1 MRKLTLLPLCL
12 FIAITC
18 FADKGGKKK
27 VINLGNGSAK
37 DSAAIMQ
44 AYLEQY
50 SDSVTTAM
58 KYQTGTVAL
67 PSCNAVLNITPGFK
81 FLNAEQ
87 SQYVLNKVWGN
98 PPRTDVL
105 GMIFPEASD
114 PFTDSSYVFM
124 VSFDDMGYVK
134 DDDAKEIDYNKM
146 VVDAHE
152 AEPKINAERTAGGF
166 STIHMVGW
174 AEQPYYDDKQKV
186 LHWAKELKF
195 GDADANT
202 LNYEVRVLGRKGVL
216 SLEAIA
222 GVHEL
227 PLVNKDIN
235 KVLAMASFTQGN
247 TYADHTSNDKIAA
260 YTVGGLV
267 AGTIL
272 TKVGFWAIIVKFA
285 KLIIVGIVGAF
296 YAVRKWLT
304 GKGRKKDE
312 LAPMPVQDDETTTV

>member
-1 MRKLTLLPLCL
+1 MRKITLLPLCL
-12 FIAITC
+12 LIAITS
-18 FADKGGKKK
+18 FADKGSKNKTG
-27 VINLGNGSAK
+27 GSTV
-37 DSAAIMQ
+37 DSIALAQ
-44 AYLEQY
+44 QRLQEYA
-50 SDSVTTAM
+50 DSVISAM
-58 KYQTGTVAL
+58 HYQTGAVAL

-105 GMIFPEASD
+105 GMIFPETSN

-146 VVDAHE
+146 VVDMHE
-152 AEPKINAERTAGGF
+152 SEPKINADRTAGGF
-166 STIHMVGW
+166 PTIHMVGW

-195 GDADANT
+195 GDADGNT

-222 GVHEL
+222 GIHEL

-247 TYADHTSNDKIAA
+247 TYADHTSNDKVAA

-272 TKVGFWAIIVKFA
+272 TKVGFWAIIAKFF

-312 LAPMPVQDDETTTV
+312 LAPVPVEDDNTPTV